1 MRTILYI
8 FITLTLLTINIYSQQ
23 NSCEIKKAY
32 EYLESKGEVY
42 FSFMVFDKARL
53 NEISKIISI
62 DNFSG
67 ETAFAYANKQ
77 EFEEFLKLDIPFT
90 VLPHPG
96 DAEFDVK
103 MKSSPEEILEWD
115 VYPTYDAYIAMMNQ
129 FAADF
134 PNLCRIVNIGST
146 VQGRQMLFAVI
157 SDNVNTPEPE
167 PKAMYTSSMH
177 GDETTGY
184 VLMLRLIHTL
194 LNSYNSNTQITQ
206 LVNNAEI
213 WINPL
218 ANPDGTYRTGNNT
231 VNGAIRGNANNIDLN
246 RNYPGTDYYGNPN
259 LQPEIINFM
268 NASGQYYW
276 RLSANFHGGTEV
288 VNYPWDCWAR
298 LAADDA
304 WWVRVSRKFADTVH
318 QYAPSNYMNEYVN
331 GITNGYAW
339 YYVHGSR
346 QDYQIYYRH
355 GRESTIEIS
364 DTKLLPPAQ
373 LPAHWEY
380 LYRSLIG
387 YLEQVQY
394 GIKGQVTDSVT
405 NLPLKAKI
413 SISGFDIDSSEVYSD
428 SLFGMYYRMIIA
440 GTYNLTFSAPG
451 YYSKTIQNVSAV
463 NDQATVLN
471 VKLQPIINGI
481 SGINNQP
488 QEFRLYQNYPNPFNP
503 STTINFEIPLSRGVS
518 GEAGR
523 GVFTSLKIY
532 DVLGNEIAVLVNSK
546 LTPGTYE
553 YQWDA
558 SNYPSGVYFYK
569 LSAGD
574 YTAVNKMI
582 LIK

>member
-8 FITLTLLTINIYSQQ
+8 FITLTLLTINNYSQQ

-77 EFEEFLKLDIPFT
+77 EFEEFLKLDIPLT